1 MRRLPSLKNASQYLP
16 GVSTPPGRK
25 KERLEDKCRCSD
37 KMPDTSSNRS
47 TFPSGLMAKIS
58 KTQAIEAASG
68 RLPEALQDA
77 PHDVPDEVPSPADSK
92 LYVTAVERA
101 LKVLMA
107 FDASRRHL
115 SLSQISTL
123 TGLDISAI
131 QRFAFTLTSL
141 GYLRRDEGTKKY
153 ELSPRLL
160 DFAYHYVASNE
171 TLDRALPYVQQLA
184 LDTEEATNLSVL
196 DGADVVFVSRI
207 VSRHVLSR
215 NFQVGSRMPA
225 FCTAPGLAMLA
236 TLTDGD
242 VADVL
247 RKSQLVQYTRLTV
260 TQPERILARLAGIR
274 ERGYAFTEEEYLLG
288 DYSIAAAVIDR
299 SRLPQAA
306 VNIAVAKPRWQGA
319 DDERRFA
326 DLVIAAAGA
335 ISGQQGPMAAMR

>member
-1 MRRLPSLKNASQYLP
+1 MIEEMVHRENKMP
-16 GVSTPPGRK
+16 GN
-25 KERLEDKCRCSD
+25 D
-37 KMPDTSSNRS
+37 KMPDTSPNRT
-47 TFPSGLMAKIS
+47 TFLSGLMAKKIN
-58 KTQAIEAASG
+58 TQQVGAASDAT
-68 RLPEALQDA
+68 PDA
-77 PHDVPDEVPSPADSK
+77 PQVSADVPSPADSK

-115 SLSQISTL
+115 SLSQISAL

-171 TLDRALPYVQQLA
+171 MLERALPYVQQLA

-196 DGADVVFVSRI
+196 DEADVVFVSRI

-225 FCTAPGLAMLA
+225 FCTAPGLAMLS
-236 TLTDGD
+236 TLADGD
-242 VADVL
+242 VADIL

-260 TQPERILARLAGIR
+260 TQPEQILARLCAIR
-274 ERGYAFTEEEYLLG
+274 ERGYAFTQEEYLLG
-288 DYSIAAAVIDR
+288 DHSVAAAVVDR
-299 SRLPQAA
+299 SGVAHAA
-306 VNIAVAKPRWQGA
+306 INIAVAKPRWHGA

-326 DLVIAAAGA
+326 DLVIAASAA
-335 ISGQQGPMAAMR
+335 ISGQQTPLAALRQER

>member
-1 MRRLPSLKNASQYLP
+1 MAKTKKIQSGAAHDAETVAPGQDAAPSLSPANDEA
-16 GVSTPPGRK
+16 
-25 KERLEDKCRCSD
+25 
-37 KMPDTSSNRS
+37 RS
-47 TFPSGLMAKIS
+47 GA
-58 KTQAIEAASG
+58 
-68 RLPEALQDA
+68 
-77 PHDVPDEVPSPADSK
+77 PSPADSK

-115 SLSQISTL
+115 SLSQISAL

-171 TLDRALPYVQQLA
+171 LLDRALPFVQQLA

-225 FCTAPGLAMLA
+225 FCTAPGLAILA
-236 TLTDGD
+236 TLPDGA
-242 VADVL
+242 VTDVL
-247 RKSQLVQYTRLTV
+247 RKSQLVQHTRFTV
-260 TQPERILARLAGIR
+260 TQPAAILARLAEVR
-274 ERGYAFTEEEYLLG
+274 LRGYAHTEEEYMLG
-288 DYSIAAAVIDR
+288 DYSTAAPVVDHTGIA
-299 SRLPQAA
+299 QAA
-306 VNIAVAKPRWQGA
+306 VNIAVAKPRWHGG
-319 DDERRFA
+319 DDERRLA
-326 DLVIAAAGA
+326 DLVIATAGA
-335 ISGQQGPMAAMR
+335 ISR